1 MIARPSYLIYQLF
14 NLIMLIMLIRVLLSW
29 FPNFNW
35 YKEPW
40 YSIRKFT
47 DFIFEPFRKVIPP
60 IGMIDISPN
69 FAFIVLSLV
78 QNLLCNL
85 LIGMG
90 L

>member
-47 DFIFEPFRKVIPP
+47 DYIFEPFRKVIPP
-60 IGMIDISPN
+60 IGMIDISPI
-69 FAFIVLSLV
+69 FAFIVLSIV

>member
-47 DFIFEPFRKVIPP
+47 DFIFEPFRKVVPP
-60 IGMIDISPN
+60 IGMIDISPI
-69 FAFIVLSLV
+69 FAFIVLSIV

>member
-60 IGMIDISPN
+60 IGMIDISPI
-69 FAFIVLSLV
+69 FAFIVLSIV

-85 LIGMG
+85 LIGVG

>member
-47 DFIFEPFRKVIPP
+47 DYIFEPFRKVIPP
-60 IGMIDISPN
+60 IGMIDISPV
-69 FAFIVLSLV
+69 FAFIKTAEAPSA
-78 QNLLCNL
+78 
-85 LIGMG
+85 
-90 L
+90 

>member
-60 IGMIDISPN
+60 IGMIDISPI
-69 FAFIVLSLV
+69 FAFIVLSIV

>member
-60 IGMIDISPN
+60 IGMIDISPI
-69 FAFIVLSLV
+69 FAFIMLSIV

>member
-1 MIARPSYLIYQLF
+1 MIARPSYLIYQLC

-60 IGMIDISPN
+60 IGMIDISPI
-69 FAFIVLSLV
+69 FAFIVLSIV

>member
-60 IGMIDISPN
+60 IGMIDISPI
-69 FAFIVLSLV
+69 FAFIVLSIV

-85 LIGMG
+85 LIGMA

>member
-60 IGMIDISPN
+60 IGMIDISSI
-69 FAFIVLSLV
+69 FFFFLLSIV
-78 QNLLCNL
+78 QNLLCNF

>member
-1 MIARPSYLIYQLF
+1 MIARPSYLIYQFF

-60 IGMIDISPN
+60 IGMIDISPI
-69 FAFIVLSLV
+69 FAFIVLSIV

>member
-60 IGMIDISPN
+60 IGMIDISPI
-69 FAFIVLSLV
+69 FAFIVLSIV
-78 QNLLCNL
+78 QNLLCNP